1 MRARVRERESKRVN
15 ARAKRKTVIQD
26 VETGEILAVCDL
38 SEARARAIVKA
49 YTLAGLSVKAVA

>member
-1 MRARVRERESKRVN
+1 MRVRAIESERETMN

-26 VETGEILAVCDL
+26 IDTGEILAICDL

>member
-1 MRARVRERESKRVN
+1 MS

-26 VETGEILAVCDL
+26 AETGEILAICDL
-38 SEARARAIVKA
+38 SEARARARAIVKA

>member
-1 MRARVRERESKRVN
+1 MRGRERVRESERVN

-26 VETGEILAVCDL
+26 IDTGEILAVCDL

-49 YTLAGLSVKAVA
+49 YLLAGLSVEAVA

>member
-1 MRARVRERESKRVN
+1 VN

-26 VETGEILAVCDL
+26 IDTGEILAICDL

>member
-1 MRARVRERESKRVN
+1 MN

-26 VETGEILAVCDL
+26 ADTGEILAICDL

-49 YTLAGLSVKAVA
+49 YALAGLSVKAVA